1 VERRIRMIN
10 ELEDTLIEMCNQLM
24 KLEDSALQTEEYL
37 EAKKFFLVGV
47 IRQVD
52 VELQVLNMEYDV
64 LGVSLAEE
72 LEELALFERSR
83 EAYDIVM
90 GSMFKH

>member
-1 VERRIRMIN
+1 MRD

-83 EAYDIVM
+83 EAYDDVM
-90 GSMFKH
+90 SSMFKH

>member
-1 VERRIRMIN
+1 MERRIRMRD

-52 VELQVLNMEYDV
+52 VELQILNMEYDV

-83 EAYDIVM
+83 EAYDDVM
-90 GSMFKH
+90 SSMFKH

>member
-1 VERRIRMIN
+1 MRD

-52 VELQVLNMEYDV
+52 VELQILNMEYDV

-83 EAYDIVM
+83 EAYDDVM
-90 GSMFKH
+90 SSMFKH

>member
-1 VERRIRMIN
+1 MERRIKMRD

-24 KLEDSALQTEEYL
+24 KLEDSNLRTEEYL

-83 EAYDIVM
+83 EAYDDVM
-90 GSMFKH
+90 GSIFKH

>member
-1 VERRIRMIN
+1 MRD

-52 VELQVLNMEYDV
+52 VELQILNMEYDV

-83 EAYDIVM
+83 EAYDDVM

>member
-1 VERRIRMIN
+1 
-10 ELEDTLIEMCNQLM
+10 
-24 KLEDSALQTEEYL
+24 
-37 EAKKFFLVGV
+37 
-47 IRQVD
+47 
-52 VELQVLNMEYDV
+52 VLNKEYDV